1 VIRVELAQHIAGLLG
16 EIEGVEALALGGSW
30 ARGEAHPDSDL
41 DIGIYYQPYRPP
53 SVALLRDLARELD
66 DRHLPGLVT
75 DFGEWGPWINGGGW
89 LRVEDRPVDWLYR
102 DLESVSRTIAECRAG
117 RPTCHYQPGHPHGFH
132 SHIYAG
138 EVHYCKVLYDPLD
151 NLAALK
157 ALTTDYPTPLQHA
170 LVERFLWEAGFALD
184 TCRKPAQRSDIFYV
198 SGCLFRCVA
207 CLVQVLFA
215 LNERYFVN
223 EKGSVKATS
232 TFPLRPDEFEETVS
246 SVLAEPGRDPARLRA
261 SVRRLEELVQ
271 TTREMSAEHLSRD
284 ADD

>member
-1 VIRVELAQHIAGLLG
+1 VELAQHIAGLLG

-138 EVHYCKVLYDPLD
+138 EVHYCKVLYDPFD

-157 ALTTDYPTPLQHA
+157 GSPPTTLHLYNALWSRGSSGRGASRSTPA
-170 LVERFLWEAGFALD
+170 ASPRNGVISSISAAAF
-184 TCRKPAQRSDIFYV
+184 
-198 SGCLFRCVA
+198 SGA
-207 CLVQVLFA
+207 
-215 LNERYFVN
+215 
-223 EKGSVKATS
+223 
-232 TFPLRPDEFEETVS
+232 
-246 SVLAEPGRDPARLRA
+246 
-261 SVRRLEELVQ
+261 
-271 TTREMSAEHLSRD
+271 
-284 ADD
+284 